1 MPPAPPVSAAPAP
14 TEVPRQSAAASGL
27 DCHASLVEKGIIAE
41 PVAPPP
47 GSEGACTIDDPVRLV
62 RVAAEGA
69 QNGAVSFPDAPVVT
83 CRFAEAFGGW
93 VATLATPLL
102 LGKVGAPLATI
113 RTGPGFECR
122 SRNRVEGGKLSAHGV
137 GIAIDIASFEL
148 ADKRVLTVKRA
159 EGGANTPAAR
169 NEDQALA
176 ALRTAACGWFTTIL
190 GPGSDPSH
198 ADHLHVDVMM
208 HGSNERYRIC
218 Q

>member
-1 MPPAPPVSAAPAP
+1 
-14 TEVPRQSAAASGL
+14 VPKQSAAAPGPE
-27 DCHASLVEKGIIAE
+27 CHASLAEKGIIVE

-47 GSEGACTIDDPVRLV
+47 GSEGACTIEDPVRLV
-62 RVAAEGA
+62 RVAAAGA
-69 QNGAVSFPDAPVVT
+69 QNGAVSFPDGPVVA

-93 VATLATPLL
+93 VSSLVTPLV
-102 LGKVGAPLATI
+102 LGKVGAPLAAV

-137 GIAIDIASFEL
+137 GIAIDIAGFEL
-148 ADKRVLTVKRA
+148 ADKRVLAVKRA
-159 EGGANTPAAR
+159 EGGGNTPAAR